1 MASAMNPMSEYL
13 LKIQLIVT
21 NSEFKNRHEANKY
34 ETVDIKKAGDMYVR
48 ACLKT
53 DIFESYEYQASDI
66 IAELVKKNL
75 SDEQISKILM
85 NPILIPFDVKQTLL
99 VKYRQMYIDSYVEMN
114 PYYSRLA
121 GIPFVGSQTIK
132 ADEIVTIPDD
142 FYMQYY
148 LEGEIYRGE
157 PIHLMS
163 EKYQEMFINSEYY
176 QKTLDEHPN
185 LEYLKHI
192 GSYAVPIHVSR
203 PAKDGELMK
212 VNTHKLYSSNTI
224 FGNITVEAQ
233 IVHEF
238 IDTYSKVREYIF
250 GTLRGDF
257 SAIYV
262 NYDSFIR
269 FLAIY
274 MAIGQTM
281 NSLMHKSSS
290 MIHMNTVTANDF
302 FSLYGLPSVIMEG
315 NGMIDFLK
323 HFRKILIDKGTNKC
337 YRVKDLI
344 GYEYTDIY
352 TLIMVKQ
359 QVFENGVPVY
369 VEDPENEGQ
378 YIPKQYICF
387 RRFGTAEDNTSYFQ
401 FRDSNKTY
409 SVEEITS
416 GDPRWWNT
424 PEVEQM
430 LQDMNYTL
438 SNSKYIQLST
448 HLSFTDIWWDLTI
461 FLRGILDEKNE
472 TKNTLINSNMIIN
485 GSSEI
490 SLFDAVLSLIL
501 LMQWHLTIKFTDTD
515 GNEIVDTMRGDMYL
529 PNGIYNGE
537 AACLDLLFNGLNNDG
552 SPKDFKLGIPFQ
564 VASFDYEVRTTKP
577 NWYNAIPNMDYL
589 EPSTFKPMLDNIL
602 DRKTSNI
609 ASSLLEEVRL
619 LYKYLEKKLLDSTK
633 INQYRQVTDAYQALF
648 LVDPERNWYDTIS
661 LDIDKSIMDQ
671 FGISITQWN
680 ILKYNIFT
688 RDHED
693 IRIRFEGK
701 NYPISFYNILNDYSY
716 DLVISEEQPFH
727 NQDFVDTFVKYMESH
742 TITAVQTSTQLNS
755 SVKSNFS
762 NIIIDKVMLDS
773 GASSDGPRTF
783 ESLLF
788 LDNPSLYK
796 YLFSIK
802 NNADSVVLTIRSLVR
817 ALETYAD
824 NSLTG
829 LYYASLGQEE
839 YFRILKEVISYF
851 KSYMVEFTKEEFIYM
866 FDGILDNGG
875 NSNMLKLYDEI
886 SHTTLRL
893 IPHDS
898 LSLHDVAH
906 FDNSDIQADEESYA
920 HDEPVFRLRGTYQKL
935 LSLGYEVLYDD
946 GKRLT
951 HEAPVGISPDTKIVA
966 NLVETQKES
975 SDPQTPVAYKLI
987 INIDNLD
994 VIPPNYVGNVR

>member
-1 MASAMNPMSEYL
+1 MNPMSEYL

-34 ETVDIKKAGDMYVR
+34 ETIEIKKAGDMYVR

-53 DIFESYEYQASDI
+53 DIFESYEYQANDVI
-66 IAELVKKNL
+66 TALVEKNIP
-75 SDEQISKILM
+75 DEEISKLLA
-85 NPILIPFDVKQTLL
+85 NPRFIPFDVKQSLL
-99 VKYRQMYIDSYVEMN
+99 EKYRQQYIDNYVELN
-114 PYYSRLA
+114 PYYARLA
-121 GIPFVGSQTIK
+121 GIPFVGSKDIQ
-132 ADEIVTIPDD
+132 ADEIISIPDE
-142 FYMQYY
+142 FYNQFA
-148 LEGEIYRGE
+148 LQGEIYRGE
-157 PIHLMS
+157 PIHLMPT
-163 EKYQEMFINSEYY
+163 KFQEMFINTEYY
-176 QKTLDEHPN
+176 QKTLDEHPD

-203 PAKDGELMK
+203 SAKDGELM
-212 VNTHKLYSSNTI
+212 NINIHKLYSNNTI
-224 FGNITVEAQ
+224 FGNITVEAS

-238 IDTYSKVREYIF
+238 TDTYEKVRQYIF
-250 GTLRGDF
+250 NTLRGDF
-257 SAIYV
+257 AGIYV

-269 FLAIY
+269 LLTIY

-281 NSLMHKSSS
+281 NSLMHKSST

-359 QVFENGVPVY
+359 QVFENGIPIY
-369 VEDPENEGQ
+369 VEDPDNPGQ

-401 FRDSNKTY
+401 FRDSSKTY
-409 SVEEITS
+409 TVEEITS

-424 PEVEQM
+424 PEVEQII
-430 LQDMNYTL
+430 QEMNYTL

-448 HLSFTDIWWDLTI
+448 HLSFTDVWWDLTI
-461 FLRGILDEKNE
+461 FLRGILDQKDE
-472 TKNTLINSNMIIN
+472 TKNVLINSNMIIN
-485 GSSEI
+485 GSSNI
-490 SLFDAVLSLIL
+490 SLFDAVLSLIV
-501 LMQWHLTIKFTDTD
+501 LMQWHLTVKFTDTS
-515 GNEIVDTMRGDMYL
+515 GTEMIDTMRGDMYL
-529 PNGIYNGE
+529 PNGTYNGK
-537 AACLDLLFNGLNNDG
+537 AACLDLLFNGLKADG
-552 SPKDFKLGIPFQ
+552 SPEEFKLGIPFQ
-564 VASFDYEVRTTKP
+564 IASFDYDVRTTKP
-577 NWYNAIPNMDYL
+577 DWYNAIENMDYL
-589 EPSTFKPMLDNIL
+589 EPTKFKTMLDNIL
-602 DRKTSNI
+602 DRRTSNI

-619 LYKYLEKKLLDSTK
+619 LYKYLEQKLLDSTK

-648 LVDPERNWYDTIS
+648 LVDPVRNWYDTIL
-661 LDIDKSIMDQ
+661 LDIDRSIMEQ
-671 FGISITQWN
+671 FGISITQYN
-680 ILKYNIFT
+680 ILKLNIFAPG
-688 RDHED
+688 HED
-693 IRIRFEGK
+693 IRIPYNSK
-701 NYPISFYNILNDYSY
+701 NYPISFYDILNLYSY
-716 DLVISEEQPFH
+716 DLEILGEQPFH
-727 NQDFVDTFVKYMESH
+727 DQDFVDTFVKYMESH
-742 TITAVQTSTQLNS
+742 TIPAVQHSTQLNS

-773 GASSDGPRTF
+773 GASTDGPRTF

-788 LDNPSLYK
+788 LDNPSLYR

-802 NNADSVVLTIRSLVR
+802 NNSDSTVMMIRSLVK

-839 YFRILKEVISYF
+839 YFRILKEVITYF

-875 NSNMLKLYDEI
+875 NSNMLKMYDEI
-886 SHTTLRL
+886 THTVFRI
-893 IPHDS
+893 IPHDA
-898 LSLHDVAH
+898 LSLHDIAH
-906 FDNSDIQADEESYA
+906 FNNSDIQGDEESYA
-920 HDEPVFRLRGTYQKL
+920 HDEPVFRLKAKYSKL
-935 LSLGYEVLYDD
+935 LSLGYEVLYDN
-946 GKRLT
+946 GKSIS
-951 HEAPVGISPDTKIVA
+951 HIEPAGISPNTVLVA
-966 NLVETQKES
+966 NLVQKQIES
-975 SDPQTPVAYKLI
+975 PIELLDPVAYKLI
-987 INIDNLD
+987 VNIENLD

>member
-34 ETVDIKKAGDMYVR
+34 ETVDIKKAGDKYVR

-53 DIFESYEYQASDI
+53 DIFESYEYQANDI
-66 IAELVKKNL
+66 IKALVAKNMT
-75 SDEQISKILM
+75 DEEINKILA
-85 NPILIPFDVKQTLL
+85 NPILIPFDIKQELL
-99 VKYRQMYIDSYVEMN
+99 VKYREMYIENYVELN
-114 PYYSRLA
+114 PYYARLA
-121 GIPFVGSQTIK
+121 GVPFIGSSSVQ
-132 ADEIVTIPDD
+132 ADEIVPIPDE
-142 FYMQYY
+142 FYMQYA
-148 LEGEIYRGE
+148 LDGEIYRGE
-157 PIHLMS
+157 PIHMMTP
-163 EKYQEMFINSEYY
+163 KYQEMFINSEYY
-176 QKTLDEHPN
+176 QKTLEEHPN

-212 VNTHKLYSSNTI
+212 INTDKLYSSNTI
-224 FGNITVEAQ
+224 FGNITVEAS

-238 IDTYSKVREYIF
+238 SDIYEKVRQYIF
-250 GTLRGDF
+250 NTLRGDF
-257 SAIYV
+257 SAIYA

-269 FLAIY
+269 FLTIY

-281 NSLMHKSSS
+281 NALMHKSSS

-359 QVFENGVPVY
+359 QVFENGIPVY
-369 VEDPENEGQ
+369 VEDPENPGQ

-461 FLRGILDEKNE
+461 FLRGILDQKDE

-485 GSSEI
+485 GSSDI

-501 LMQWHLTIKFTDTD
+501 LMQWHLTVTFVDTD
-515 GNEIVDTMRGDMYL
+515 GTVITDTMRGDMYL
-529 PNGIYNGE
+529 PNGYYNGQ
-537 AACLDLLFNGLNNDG
+537 AACLDLLFNGLKDDG
-552 SPKDFKLGIPFQ
+552 SPEDFKLGIPYQ
-564 VASFDYEVRTTKP
+564 IASFDYNVRITKED
-577 NWYNAIPNMDYL
+577 WYNSIPNMDYL
-589 EPSTFKPMLDNIL
+589 EPATFKQMLDNIL
-602 DRKTSNI
+602 DRKSSNL

-619 LYKYLEKKLLDSTK
+619 LYKYLEKKLLDSTQ

-648 LVDPERNWYDTIS
+648 LVDPVRNWYDTVS
-661 LDIDKSIMDQ
+661 LDIDRSIMDQ

-688 RDHED
+688 PGHAD
-693 IRIRFEGK
+693 INVRYDSK
-701 NYPISFYNILNDYSY
+701 NYPISFYDILNEYSY
-716 DLVISEEQPFH
+716 DLEIRDEQPFH
-727 NQDFVDTFVKYMESH
+727 DQNFVDTFVKYMESH
-742 TITAVQTSTQLNS
+742 IIPAIQTSTQLNS
-755 SVKSNFS
+755 SVKSNFAS
-762 NIIIDKVMLDS
+762 IIIDKVMLDS

-788 LDNPSLYK
+788 LNNPSLYR

-802 NNADSVVLTIRSLVR
+802 NNSESVVLMIRSLVR
-817 ALETYAD
+817 ALETYSD

-866 FDGILDNGG
+866 FDDILDHGG
-875 NSNMLKLYDEI
+875 NSNMFKMYDEI

-893 IPHDS
+893 IPHDA
-898 LSLHDVAH
+898 LSLHDIAH
-906 FDNSDIQADEESYA
+906 FDNSDIQADEDSYA
-920 HDEPVFRLRGTYQKL
+920 HDEPVFRLKAKYSKL

-946 GKRLT
+946 GKSIS
-951 HEAPVGISPDTKIVA
+951 HIAPDGISPDTEIIA
-966 NLVETQKES
+966 NLVEDQKTS
-975 SDPQTPVAYKLI
+975 SDPQATVAYKLI

>member
-34 ETVDIKKAGDMYVR
+34 ETVDIKKSGDMYVR

-53 DIFESYEYQASDI
+53 DIFESYTYQANDI
-66 IAELVKKNL
+66 IQLLAEKNL
-75 SDEQISKILM
+75 SDETISKILM
-85 NPILIPFDVKQTLL
+85 NPIMIPYDVKQKLL
-99 VKYRQMYIDSYVEMN
+99 EKYRQEYIDNYKELN
-114 PYYSRLA
+114 PYFSRLA
-121 GIPFVGSQTIK
+121 GIPFVGSETVP
-132 ADEIVTIPDD
+132 ADKVVTIPDE
-142 FYMQYY
+142 FYMQYA

-163 EKYQEMFINSEYY
+163 EKFQEIFINSEYY
-176 QKTLDEHPN
+176 QRTLEENPD

-192 GSYAVPIHVSR
+192 GSYSVPIHVSR
-203 PAKDGELMK
+203 SAKDGELMK
-212 VNTHKLYSSNTI
+212 VNTHKLFSSNTI
-224 FGNITVEAQ
+224 FGNITVEAS

-238 IDTYSKVREYIF
+238 TDIYEKVRQYIF
-250 GTLRGDF
+250 NTLRGDF
-257 SAIYV
+257 SAIYE

-269 FLAIY
+269 FLTIY

-323 HFRKILIDKGTNKC
+323 HFRKILLDKGTNKC

-369 VEDPENEGQ
+369 VEDPDNEGQ

-409 SVEEITS
+409 TVDEITS

-424 PEVEQM
+424 PEVEQI

-448 HLSFTDIWWDLTI
+448 HISFTDIWWDLTI
-461 FLRGILDEKNE
+461 FLRGILDRKDE

-485 GSSEI
+485 GKSDI
-490 SLFDAVLSLIL
+490 SLYDAVLSLIL
-501 LMQWHLTIKFTDTD
+501 LMQWHLVIKYIDES
-515 GNEIVDTMRGDMYL
+515 GNEVTDTMRGDMYL
-529 PNGIYNGE
+529 PNGIYNGQ
-537 AACLDLLFNGLNNDG
+537 AACLDLLFNGLKPDG
-552 SPKDFKLGIPFQ
+552 SPEDFKLGIPFQ
-564 VASFDYEVRTTKP
+564 IASFDYDVRTTKP
-577 NWYNAIPNMDYL
+577 DWYNAIPNMDYL
-589 EPSTFKPMLDNIL
+589 EPTKFKEMVDNIL
-602 DRKTSNI
+602 DRKTVNI
-609 ASSLLEEVRL
+609 ATSLLEEVKL
-619 LYKYLEKKLLDSTK
+619 LYVYLERKLRESTK
-633 INQYRQVTDAYQALF
+633 IQQYRQVTDAYKALF
-648 LVDPERNWYDTIS
+648 LVDPVRNWYDTIS
-661 LDIDKSIMDQ
+661 LDIEKSIMDQ
-671 FGISITQWN
+671 FGISITQYN
-680 ILKYNIFT
+680 ILKYNIFIQGQS
-688 RDHED
+688 D
-693 IRIRFEGK
+693 IVIKYDSK
-701 NYPISFYNILNDYSY
+701 NYPISFYDILNSYSY
-716 DLVISEEQPFH
+716 DLEILGEYPFH
-727 NQDFVDTFVKYMESH
+727 DQNFVDTFTKYMESH
-742 TITAVQTSTQLNS
+742 TIPKVQTSTQLNS

-773 GASSDGPRTF
+773 GASTDGPRTF

-788 LDNPSLYK
+788 LNNPSLYR

-802 NNADSVVLTIRSLVR
+802 NNSESTVLTIRSLVR

-839 YFRILKEVISYF
+839 YFRILKEVITYF
-851 KSYMVEFTKEEFIYM
+851 KSYMVEFTKEEFTYM
-866 FDGILDNGG
+866 FDGLLDNGG
-875 NSNMLKLYDEI
+875 NSNMFKMYDEI
-886 SHTTLRL
+886 SHITMRL

-898 LSLHDVAH
+898 LTMHDAAH
-906 FDNSDIQADEESYA
+906 FDNSNIRGDEESYA
-920 HDEPVFRLRGTYQKL
+920 HDEPVFRLKAKYSKL
-935 LSLGYEVLYDD
+935 LSMGYEVLYDD
-946 GKRLT
+946 GKRIT
-951 HEAPVGISPDTKIVA
+951 HEAPNGIDPNTKIVA
-966 NLVETQKES
+966 NLVQSQKET
-975 SDPQTPVAYKLI
+975 SDPQEVVAYKLI

>member
-34 ETVDIKKAGDMYVR
+34 ETVDIKKAGDKYVR

-53 DIFESYEYQASDI
+53 DIFESYDYQANDI
-66 IAELVKKNL
+66 IKALVAKNMT
-75 SDEQISKILM
+75 DEEINKVLA
-85 NPILIPFDVKQTLL
+85 NPILIPFDIKQELL
-99 VKYRQMYIDSYVEMN
+99 VKYREMYIENYVEMN
-114 PYYSRLA
+114 PYYARLA
-121 GIPFVGSQTIK
+121 GIPFIGSSSVQ
-132 ADEIVTIPDD
+132 ADEIIPIPDD
-142 FYMQYY
+142 FYMQYA
-148 LEGEIYRGE
+148 LDGEIYRGE
-157 PIHLMS
+157 PIHMMTP
-163 EKYQEMFINSEYY
+163 KYQEMFINSEYY
-176 QKTLDEHPN
+176 QKTLEEHPN

-192 GSYAVPIHVSR
+192 GSYSVPIHISR

-212 VNTHKLYSSNTI
+212 INTDKLYSSNTI
-224 FGNITVEAQ
+224 FGNITVEAS

-238 IDTYSKVREYIF
+238 TDIYEKVRQYIF
-250 GTLRGDF
+250 NTLRGDF
-257 SAIYV
+257 SAIYA

-269 FLAIY
+269 FLTIY

-281 NSLMHKSSS
+281 NALMHKSSS

-359 QVFENGVPVY
+359 QAFENGIPVY
-369 VEDPENEGQ
+369 VEDPDNPGQ

-461 FLRGILDEKNE
+461 FLRGILDQKDE

-485 GSSEI
+485 GSSDI

-501 LMQWHLTIKFTDTD
+501 LMQWHLTVTFVDTD
-515 GNEIVDTMRGDMYL
+515 GTIITDTMRGDMYL
-529 PNGIYNGE
+529 PNGYYNGH
-537 AACLDLLFNGLNNDG
+537 AACLDLLFNGLKDDG
-552 SPKDFKLGIPFQ
+552 SPEDFKLGIPYQ
-564 VASFDYEVRTTKP
+564 IASFDYNVRVTKED
-577 NWYNAIPNMDYL
+577 WYNSIPNMDYL
-589 EPSTFKPMLDNIL
+589 EPATFKPMLDNIL
-602 DRKTSNI
+602 DRKNSNL

-619 LYKYLEKKLLDSTK
+619 LYKYLEKKLLDSTQ

-648 LVDPERNWYDTIS
+648 LVDPVRNWYDTVS
-661 LDIDKSIMDQ
+661 LDIDRSIMDQ

-688 RDHED
+688 PGHVD
-693 IRIRFEGK
+693 IYVRYDSK
-701 NYPISFYNILNDYSY
+701 NYPISFYDILNEYSY
-716 DLVISEEQPFH
+716 DLVIHDEQPFH

-742 TITAVQTSTQLNS
+742 IIPAIQTSTQLNS
-755 SVKSNFS
+755 SVKSNFA

-788 LDNPSLYK
+788 LNNPSLYR

-802 NNADSVVLTIRSLVR
+802 NNSESVVLMIRSLVR
-817 ALETYAD
+817 ALETYSD

-839 YFRILKEVISYF
+839 YFRILKEVVSYF

-866 FDGILDNGG
+866 FDDILDHGG
-875 NSNMLKLYDEI
+875 NSNMFKMYDEI

-893 IPHDS
+893 IPHDA
-898 LSLHDVAH
+898 LSLHDIAH
-906 FDNSDIQADEESYA
+906 FDNSDIQADEDSYA
-920 HDEPVFRLRGTYQKL
+920 HDEPVFRLKAKYSKL

-946 GKRLT
+946 GKSIS
-951 HEAPVGISPDTKIVA
+951 HIAPDGISPDTEIVA
-966 NLVETQKES
+966 NLVEDQRAS
-975 SDPQTPVAYKLI
+975 SDPQSPVAYKLI